1 MATKR
6 HALIKRREAV
16 GHTQETLAAAM
27 DVDRTTVGRWESGRA
42 IPRPWMRPKLAR
54 QLRVNAD
61 QLDKLLAPE
70 PSAVPSAVPPPH
82 PKPETSLRVSLVQA
96 VATDSAE
103 SALFINFASA
113 TNVDTILLEQLDA
126 DVSRLALEY
135 VSKPLPDLVHQ
146 IGALRSGV
154 FELLRG
160 RQRPHQTIR
169 LYLTAGRLSGL
180 ATHVALDLGHYAVA
194 ATHARTAWLCAE
206 SADHDGMRAWVRSAQ
221 SLIAY
226 WQRDYALAA
235 HLASAGMPFADGG
248 TIGARLLSLQARAA
262 AALGDGPAALR
273 AIEAAADARTGP
285 GLNELPGIFSFPE
298 AKQWTYAG
306 TALLA
311 LNSSSYVG
319 RAIAASTRAIALYEG
334 APSLD
339 QSSGDLLAG
348 HLDLANA
355 YLARGDGDA
364 AQESLT
370 AVLTASPDRYT
381 ASIARRLNTLSN
393 RLSSPVYSGSSLLSG
408 LRENVREACSRPAL
422 TTTPEP
428 SP

>member
-6 HALIKRREAV
+6 YTLIRRRETV
-16 GHTQETLAAAM
+16 GHTQETLAAAI
-27 DVDRTTVGRWESGRA
+27 DVDRTTVGRWESGRGT
-42 IPRPWMRPKLAR
+42 PQPWMRPRLAR
-54 QLRVNAD
+54 ELRVNAD
-61 QLDKLLAPE
+61 QLNELLFPE
-70 PSAVPSAVPPPH
+70 LPAVPSVPPTPH
-82 PKPETSLRVSLVQA
+82 PMRGPSLRTSLVQA
-96 VATDSAE
+96 VASDSIE

-113 TNVDTILLEQLDA
+113 TNVDSILLEQLDA

-135 VSKPLPDLVHQ
+135 VSRPLPDLVHQ
-146 IGALRSGV
+146 IGALRSAV

-160 RQRPHQTIR
+160 RQRPHQTIQ

-180 ATHVALDLGHYAVA
+180 ATHIALDLGHYAVA

-206 SADHDGMRAWVRSAQ
+206 SADHNGMRAWVRSVQ

-226 WQRDYALAA
+226 WQHDYVLAA
-235 HLASAGMPFADGG
+235 DLACAGMPFTDGG

-262 AALGDGPAALR
+262 AATGDGPAALR
-273 AIEAAADARTGP
+273 AIEAAADARAESATT
-285 GLNELPGIFSFPE
+285 ELPGIFTFPE

-306 TALLA
+306 TALLS
-311 LNSSSYVG
+311 LNNPSYVD
-319 RAIAASTRAIALYEG
+319 RAIDASTRAIALYEG

-355 YLARGDGDA
+355 HLVRGDGDA

-370 AVLTASPDRYT
+370 VVLTASPDRYT
-381 ASIARRLNTLSN
+381 SSIARRLNALSN
-393 RLSSPVYSGSSLLSG
+393 RLALPTYSSSPQLSG
-408 LRENVREACSRPAL
+408 LRENVRDACSRPAL
-422 TTTPEP
+422 TTSSEP
-428 SP
+428 NP